1 MYDYNT
7 ISTAINTLN
16 GYDSLEK
23 QLEDIVYANRTLGF
37 PKVNIIDSNPIEETI
52 EPKKVIFNN
61 PATIVIWNDGS
72 KTVSK
77 CNKEDEYDKVKG
89 FLVCYY
95 KKHEQLS
102 NSKFSKLYDKIL
114 ESDIIEF

>member
-1 MYDYNT
+1 MRFQNYV
-7 ISTAINTLN
+7 L
-16 GYDSLEK
+16 
-23 QLEDIVYANRTLGF
+23 
-37 PKVNIIDSNPIEETI
+37 KVNPPIVAREFSNLSNQISEINILCESPHMLSTNNILQQSIT
-52 EPKKVIFNN
+52 PKKIIFNN
-61 PATIVIWNDGS
+61 PATIVIWSDGS

-77 CNKEDEYDKVKG
+77 CNEEDKYDKVKG

-114 ESDIIEF
+114 ENDVIEF

>member
-1 MYDYNT
+1 MYNYNT
-7 ISTAINTLN
+7 ISTATKTLN
-16 GYDSLEK
+16 DYALETMK
-23 QLEDIVYANRTLGF
+23 DRMGGF
-37 PKVNIIDSNPIEETI
+37 PQTYVVDGRLYFPYIKKTI

-61 PATIVIWNDGS
+61 PATIVIWSDGS

-77 CNKEDEYDKVKG
+77 CNEEDKYDKVKG

-95 KKHEQLS
+95 KKHKQLS

-114 ESDIIEF
+114 ENDVIEF